1 MDAIGFVKTRGDTV
15 SVVNLP
21 FSEEPVVTE
30 EVSRLTP
37 DLVSQLTRYGAIA
50 LGLLIAYFAVVRPLL
65 RSAPQI
71 KIDDD
76 LPDTPTGR
84 AAQRMREE
92 IKEQDLN
99 WSMEQEAKRARE
111 QRVERELEAQ
121 MVRMRERE
129 VASKA
134 KYEEVLAYAAQYA
147 KTEPKD
153 AALLLRAWL
162 AEPASDQQERS

>member
-1 MDAIGFVKTRGDTV
+1 
-15 SVVNLP
+15 
-21 FSEEPVVTE
+21 
-30 EVSRLTP
+30 
-37 DLVSQLTRYGAIA
+37 
-50 LGLLIAYFAVVRPLL
+50 
-65 RSAPQI
+65 
-71 KIDDD
+71 
-76 LPDTPTGR
+76 
-84 AAQRMREE
+84 MREE

-111 QRVERELEAQ
+111 QRVERELEAK